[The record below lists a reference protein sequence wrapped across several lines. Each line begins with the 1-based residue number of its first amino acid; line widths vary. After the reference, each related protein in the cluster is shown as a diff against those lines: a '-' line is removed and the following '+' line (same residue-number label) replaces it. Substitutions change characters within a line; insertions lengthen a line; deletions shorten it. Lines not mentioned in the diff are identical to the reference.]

1 MSLARY
7 GTHDHTF
14 VVCAYK
20 ESPYLAE
27 CISSLLSQT
36 KRTNIIVVTSTP
48 NEYIESVCNR
58 LNVPLLVGS
67 HESGIARDWSFGL
80 SKAETPLVTIA
91 HQDDVYK
98 PQYAERMLDSVN
110 STENPLIYFCNYS
123 ELRDGEEVGD
133 NGLLHV
139 KRAMLLP
146 LRVNALKNSRFIR
159 RRILSLGSP
168 ICCPSV
174 TFVRPN
180 LSEPIFTDELRCD
193 LDWQAWE
200 RVSKLSGAFLYDSEI
215 CMSHRVHEGSETTA
229 LIRDDT
235 RSKEDFIM
243 FSCFWPKWVARVL
256 VKLYST
262 SQRSNTL

>member
-1 MSLARY
+1 MTSVRY

-20 ESPYLAE
+20 KSPYLNE
-27 CISSLLSQT
+27 CIGSLLSQT
-36 KRTNIIVVTSTP
+36 RQSSVIVVTSTP
-48 NEYIESVCNR
+48 NEHIESICNR
-58 LNVPLLVGS
+58 FNVPLYVGD
-67 HESGIARDWSFGL
+67 HKSGIARDWSFGL
-80 SKAETPLVTIA
+80 EMAKTPLVTIA

-98 PQYAERMLDSVN
+98 PQYVNRMLGLVN
-110 STENPLIYFCNYS
+110 SDEKSLIYFCNYS
-123 ELRDGEEVGD
+123 ELRNGEEVD
-133 NGLLHV
+133 NNSLLRV
-139 KRAMLLP
+139 KRSMLLP
-146 LRVNALKNSRFIR
+146 LRVNTLRRSRFVR

-180 LSEPIFTDELRCD
+180 LSMPIFTDDLKCD

-200 RVSKLSGAFLYDSEI
+200 RISRLPGAFLYDPAI

-235 RSKEDFIM
+235 RSREDFFM
-243 FSCFWPKWVARVL
+243 FSLFWPKWVARVL
-256 VKLYST
+256 VKAYSS
-262 SQRSNTL
+262 SQRSNSL